1 MRLLMILWI
10 YGCAAGRKL
19 VNMYCGV
26 VGLSGVV
33 VCGEDIRYE
42 YDIMVNII
50 IMSQHY
56 GSLLWREDLWTVV
69 SRGYQQSQNTDQ
81 YITPGRRSSLARKIN
96 LKRSKILNIS
106 QVQRVILLQFM
117 FLRYFLLCGVAIF
130 LFKYKN
136 SCQYHLFLSHQLR

>member
-1 MRLLMILWI
+1 MILWI
-10 YGCAAGRKL
+10 YCCEAGRKL

-69 SRGYQQSQNTDQ
+69 SRGYQQSQTQIDISLQ
-81 YITPGRRSSLARKIN
+81 VGGPHLLVKLIWKDPRS
-96 LKRSKILNIS
+96 
-106 QVQRVILLQFM
+106 
-117 FLRYFLLCGVAIF
+117 
-130 LFKYKN
+130 
-136 SCQYHLFLSHQLR
+136 